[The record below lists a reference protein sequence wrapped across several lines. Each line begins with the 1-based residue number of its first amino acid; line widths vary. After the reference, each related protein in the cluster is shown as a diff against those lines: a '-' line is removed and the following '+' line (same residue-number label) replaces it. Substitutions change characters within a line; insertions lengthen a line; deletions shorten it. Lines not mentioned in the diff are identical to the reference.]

1 MRGLGEDAHAA
12 RRLEVDEEAG
22 HEFDAINTLLLVVVL
37 GLCILAAY
45 LIKKY
50 RFYYMP
56 ESAAALL
63 VGLLVGGVA
72 RLITGNA
79 EELHFLSF
87 QPELFFFLLLPPII
101 FEAGYTLR
109 RKHFFRNL
117 GTIVSYA
124 VIGTLISTFIV
135 GYLTFEIGRAGW
147 IRIDRQNPME
157 ALLFGALISAVDPV
171 ATLRRAPNLLS
182 LSLSLRPR
190 PRPLLP
196 SPRVAD
202 RATAPP
208 SAPAPR
214 RSIMGSAELNCDPLL
229 YSLVFGESV
238 LNDAVAIVLFRTF
251 MGYYEEGASLTG
263 GQILVALLEFLGVSF
278 GSVVVGVVTGLL
290 CSYICRHTRL
300 CDYPKYEISI
310 LLLFAYGSYALGEA
324 IELSGIM
331 ALFFCGI
338 VLAHYNSYNLSKT
351 SQVTAHEVFESLA
364 CLSETFVFMFMGMGF
379 FTGRFSDWDFVFV
392 VMAILFCLLGRALN
406 TFPIS
411 AIANM
416 SRSHKVPMRM
426 QFVIW
431 FAGLRGAIAFALS
444 QNMPGAHKEVYE
456 TTTLSVV
463 IFTTVVCGGLTEPL
477 LSRMGMKRQDNGTER
492 DDAAYEMM
500 QLSADDD
507 PSPGAGVALH
517 RRFARNLSLG
527 VHGMWKDID
536 NRYMKPLFGGRERPG
551 PPSDD
556 GDVRDT
562 DSAAAEMH

>member
-1 MRGLGEDAHAA
+1 
-12 RRLEVDEEAG
+12 
-22 HEFDAINTLLLVVVL
+22 
-37 GLCILAAY
+37 
-45 LIKKY
+45 
-50 RFYYMP
+50 
-56 ESAAALL
+56 
-63 VGLLVGGVA
+63 
-72 RLITGNA
+72 
-79 EELHFLSF
+79 
-87 QPELFFFLLLPPII
+87 
-101 FEAGYTLR
+101 
-109 RKHFFRNL
+109 
-117 GTIVSYA
+117 
-124 VIGTLISTFIV
+124 
-135 GYLTFEIGRAGW
+135 
-147 IRIDRQNPME
+147 
-157 ALLFGALISAVDPV
+157 
-171 ATLRRAPNLLS
+171 
-182 LSLSLRPR
+182 
-190 PRPLLP
+190 
-196 SPRVAD
+196 
-202 RATAPP
+202 
-208 SAPAPR
+208 
-214 RSIMGSAELNCDPLL
+214 MGSAELNCDPLL

-379 FTGRFSDWDFVFV
+379 FTGRFMDWDFVFV

-411 AIANM
+411 AVANM

-456 TTTLSVV
+456 TTTLSIV
-463 IFTTVVCGGLTEPL
+463 IFTTVICGGLTEPL

-517 RRFARNLSLG
+517 RRFARSLSLG

-562 DSAAAEMH
+562 DSSAAEMH

>member
-182 LSLSLRPR
+182 LSLSLF
-190 PRPLLP
+190 
-196 SPRVAD
+196 
-202 RATAPP
+202 
-208 SAPAPR
+208 APAPALCCPAR
-214 RSIMGSAELNCDPLL
+214 
-229 YSLVFGESV
+229 
-238 LNDAVAIVLFRTF
+238 
-251 MGYYEEGASLTG
+251 
-263 GQILVALLEFLGVSF
+263 ALL
-278 GSVVVGVVTGLL
+278 TA
-290 CSYICRHTRL
+290 RPRL
-300 CDYPKYEISI
+300 P
-310 LLLFAYGSYALGEA
+310 
-324 IELSGIM
+324 
-331 ALFFCGI
+331 
-338 VLAHYNSYNLSKT
+338 
-351 SQVTAHEVFESLA
+351 
-364 CLSETFVFMFMGMGF
+364 
-379 FTGRFSDWDFVFV
+379 
-392 VMAILFCLLGRALN
+392 
-406 TFPIS
+406 
-411 AIANM
+411 
-416 SRSHKVPMRM
+416 
-426 QFVIW
+426 
-431 FAGLRGAIAFALS
+431 
-444 QNMPGAHKEVYE
+444 
-456 TTTLSVV
+456 
-463 IFTTVVCGGLTEPL
+463 
-477 LSRMGMKRQDNGTER
+477 
-492 DDAAYEMM
+492 
-500 QLSADDD
+500 
-507 PSPGAGVALH
+507 
-517 RRFARNLSLG
+517 
-527 VHGMWKDID
+527 
-536 NRYMKPLFGGRERPG
+536 RP
-551 PPSDD
+551 PP
-556 GDVRDT
+556 R
-562 DSAAAEMH
+562 AAASWARPSSTATRCCTRSSSASRC